1 MTVSKCILITGGAG
15 FIGAHVVR
23 NFVRKYPQYL
33 ILNLDKLTYAG
44 NLSNLKDVEGAANY
58 KFIKGDIAD
67 ETLVTNCF
75 HTYSPDAVIHLAAE
89 SHVDRSIH
97 QPIDFVYTNV
107 LGTTTLLNAAR
118 KAWTDAI
125 DKHRFY
131 HISTDE
137 VFGSLEIKEQP
148 FTEDRGYDPHS
159 PYAASKAAADHL
171 VRAYADTYG
180 MDCVI
185 SNCSNNYGTH
195 QFPEKLIP
203 LAIQNIKQNRPI
215 PVYGKGE
222 NVRDW
227 LWVEDH
233 VHAIDVVFHRGRSG
247 ETYNIGGNNEWRNLD
262 LLHLLCRLMDQK
274 LSRAVGTS
282 EKLISF
288 VQDRPGHDFRYA
300 INSDKI
306 RQELGWRPALSF
318 EEGLSRTIDWYLKE
332 EAWLSEVTSGA
343 YQHYYTRQYKT
354 E

>member
-1 MTVSKCILITGGAG
+1 
-15 FIGAHVVR
+15 
-23 NFVRKYPQYL
+23 
-33 ILNLDKLTYAG
+33 YAG

-171 VRAYADTYG
+171 VRAYAD
-180 MDCVI
+180 
-185 SNCSNNYGTH
+185 
-195 QFPEKLIP
+195 
-203 LAIQNIKQNRPI
+203 
-215 PVYGKGE
+215 
-222 NVRDW
+222 
-227 LWVEDH
+227 
-233 VHAIDVVFHRGRSG
+233 
-247 ETYNIGGNNEWRNLD
+247 
-262 LLHLLCRLMDQK
+262 
-274 LSRAVGTS
+274 
-282 EKLISF
+282 
-288 VQDRPGHDFRYA
+288 
-300 INSDKI
+300 
-306 RQELGWRPALSF
+306 
-318 EEGLSRTIDWYLKE
+318 
-332 EAWLSEVTSGA
+332 
-343 YQHYYTRQYKT
+343 
-354 E
+354 